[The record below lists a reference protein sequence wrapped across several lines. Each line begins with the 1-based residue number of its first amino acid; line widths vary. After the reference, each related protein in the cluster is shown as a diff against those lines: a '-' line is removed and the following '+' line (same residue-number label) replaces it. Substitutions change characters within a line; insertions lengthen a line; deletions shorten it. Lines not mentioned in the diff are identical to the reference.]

1 MTKRTV
7 QGLAWML
14 MAAPLV
20 LVGCSDSGDKNG
32 GTGGAGGIKYDG
44 GGGAGGSTPD
54 GGPVTDTKPAQV
66 DSQPA
71 IDTVVADAPVQPD
84 APAILD
90 GGPVLDV
97 SLVDTK
103 PPAVDAPPVID
114 TPTAIDATPAIDTTP
129 VVAVCTE
136 TTKWT
141 GGTVNADRTLSK
153 ACSPY
158 TIKTDIDV
166 NGNATLTIEPGVTLR
181 FDPEKEI
188 SIGYSA
194 AAKLLAVGTAAEP
207 IVFTSSAS
215 TPGAGDWVGMKL
227 WSNTMNGTAL
237 KYVKFDYCGSNADA
251 CLLGTGAK
259 PNRVT
264 VDHVTFSHVGPGSNA
279 IWQKDKDSNFTISSC
294 TFSDIP
300 TTPKQ
305 SYAISVYAPSFV
317 GIDSTNVF
325 NDGAQVELMG
335 GVVAANSTWKNIG
348 TTVAVTN
355 DLSIEGT
362 ATPVLTL
369 AAGSVFK
376 FASGIE
382 LSVGY
387 GDPGSLTIAGTAAAP
402 VTLTSLAGTPAAG
415 DWLGVRLWYNAT
427 ATIKYAN
434 ISYAGSDKG
443 AIDVV
448 SNTVKLDIQNSAI
461 SSSAS
466 YGIRIPCNSTAT
478 VVNTNNTFTACE
490 SGDVGPGP
498 AGTDC
503 H

>member
-14 MAAPLV
+14 LAAPLV
-20 LVGCSDSGDKNG
+20 LVGCGDGDDKGG
-32 GTGGAGGIKYDG
+32 GTGGAGGMKYDG
-44 GGGAGGSTPD
+44 GGGAGGSNVD
-54 GGPVTDTKPAQV
+54 GGPVADTKPATI
-66 DSQPA
+66 DSQPV

-103 PPAVDAPPVID
+103 PPAVDSAAIEVAID
-114 TPTAIDATPAIDTTP
+114 TTPAIDTAP

-141 GGTVNADRTLSK
+141 GGAVNADRTLSK

-158 TIKTDIDV
+158 TIKSDIDV

-181 FDPEKEI
+181 FDPEREI

-207 IVFTSSAS
+207 IVFTSSAA
-215 TPGAGDWVGMKL
+215 TPGAGDWVGVKL
-227 WSNTMNGTAL
+227 WTNTMNGTAL
-237 KYVKFDYCGSNADA
+237 KYVKFDYCGSNSDA
-251 CLLGTGAK
+251 CLVGTGAK

-264 VDHVTFSHVGPGSNA
+264 VDHVSFAHVGPGSDA
-279 IWQKDKDSNFTISSC
+279 IWQKDKDSNFTITSC

-300 TTPKQ
+300 TSPTQ
-305 SYAISVYAPSFV
+305 SYAISVYAPSFA
-317 GIDSTNVF
+317 GIDSNNVF
-325 NDGAQVELMG
+325 NGGAMVALLGGYVE
-335 GVVAANSTWKNIG
+335 ANSTWKNIG
-348 TTVAVTN
+348 TTVAVTA
-355 DLSIEGT
+355 DVGIEGA

-369 AAGSVFK
+369 AAGSVYK

-382 LSVGY
+382 LAVGY
-387 GDPGSLTIAGTAAAP
+387 GDPGSLTVAGTAAAP

-415 DWLGVRLWYNAT
+415 DWLGIRLWNSGT

-434 ISYAGSDKG
+434 ISYAGSDRG
-443 AIDVV
+443 AVDVTGN
-448 SNTVKLDIQNSAI
+448 SNKLDIQNSTIA
-461 SSSAS
+461 SSAT
-466 YGIRIPCNSTAT
+466 YGIGVRCNSTAT
-478 VVNTNNTFTACE
+478 IVNTNNTFTACPA
-490 SGDVGPGP
+490 GDVGPGP
-498 AGTDC
+498 AGTEC